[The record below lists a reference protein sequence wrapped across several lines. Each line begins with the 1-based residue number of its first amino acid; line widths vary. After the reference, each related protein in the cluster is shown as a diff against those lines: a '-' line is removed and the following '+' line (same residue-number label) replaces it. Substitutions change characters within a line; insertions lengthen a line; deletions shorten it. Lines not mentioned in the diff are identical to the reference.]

1 MAARWCIG
9 TRPPATLALLTK
21 PLLCLSASVLSVRL
35 AVLTELC
42 SGEEAGIVAACH
54 EAHAATVLLQG
65 AAAAQA
71 GCSFLA
77 ASLPLACLS
86 GGGTAQRR
94 LAAVQLATQL
104 SQRRGWAAAEQVP
117 GPVRSSDTVHGG
129 MTGCCPDLPA
139 RTGPLPAPSH

>member
-1 MAARWCIG
+1 M
-9 TRPPATLALLTK
+9 
-21 PLLCLSASVLSVRL
+21 
-35 AVLTELC
+35 
-42 SGEEAGIVAACH
+42 AACH

-77 ASLPLACLS
+77 ASLPLSHLACLS
-86 GGGTAQRR
+86 GGGTAQSR

-117 GPVRSSDTVHGG
+117 GPVRSSDAVHGG